1 MGRPS
6 AEAPQVVFESAL
18 QSLRLRPPQGLAGTY
33 RSSGICHIA
42 AAAGSE
48 SAGAVCGAAAY
59 LPGAMRDTFLHIA
72 ARVTTAAGS
81 PFALLLAAVVI
92 LTWLITG
99 PLFGF
104 SDTWQLVI
112 NTATTIVTFLMV
124 FVIQATTNREMKAI
138 QIKLDELIRA
148 MHGARNAIIATDLI
162 PEHDVEELQKEF
174 EDVGRRAQA
183 QAVARTQR
191 TASNAV
197 RGKPKP
203 RPETAN
209 RRS

>member
-6 AEAPQVVFESAL
+6 AEAPPVVFESAPH
-18 QSLRLRPPQGLAGTY
+18 SLRLLSVQSVAGTY
-33 RSSGICHIA
+33 RSGGVCHIA
-42 AAAGSE
+42 AAAGLK
-48 SAGAVCGAAAY
+48 SAGAVCGCAAY
-59 LPGAMRDTFLHIA
+59 RPGAMHDAFLRLA
-72 ARVTTAAGS
+72 ARVTNAAGS

-148 MHGARNAIIATDLI
+148 VHGARNAIIATDLI
-162 PEHDVEELQKEF
+162 PEKDVEELQKEF
-174 EDVGRRAQA
+174 EEVGRRAQA
-183 QAVARTQR
+183 QAGARSQR
-191 TASNAV
+191 AGSGAV

-209 RRS
+209 RGS

>member
-1 MGRPS
+1 
-6 AEAPQVVFESAL
+6 
-18 QSLRLRPPQGLAGTY
+18 
-33 RSSGICHIA
+33 
-42 AAAGSE
+42 
-48 SAGAVCGAAAY
+48 
-59 LPGAMRDTFLHIA
+59 MRDTFLHLA
-72 ARVTTAAGS
+72 ARVTNATGS
-81 PFALLLAAVVI
+81 PFALVLAAGVI
-92 LTWLITG
+92 LTWLVTG

-162 PEHDVEELQKEF
+162 PEKDVDELQKEF

-183 QAVARTQR
+183 QAVARTER
-191 TASNAV
+191 TSTKAV

>member
-1 MGRPS
+1 MGSPVGGG
-6 AEAPQVVFESAL
+6 AAG
-18 QSLRLRPPQGLAGTY
+18 RLRIGTQSVRLRAARGLAGTY
-33 RSSGICHIA
+33 RSGGVCHIA
-42 AAAGSE
+42 AAARSE
-48 SAGAVCGAAAY
+48 SAGAVCGSAAY
-59 LPGAMRDTFLHIA
+59 RPDAMRDTFLRLA
-72 ARVTTAAGS
+72 ARVTDAAGS
-81 PFALLLAAVVI
+81 PFALVLAAVVI

-162 PEHDVEELQKEF
+162 PEKDVEELQKEF

-183 QAVARTQR
+183 QDVARTDR
-191 TASNAV
+191 AGSNVA
-197 RGKPKP
+197 RRKPKP

>member
-1 MGRPS
+1 MGSPVGGG
-6 AEAPQVVFESAL
+6 AAG
-18 QSLRLRPPQGLAGTY
+18 RLRIGTQSVRLRAAPGLAGTY
-33 RSSGICHIA
+33 RSGGVCHIA
-42 AAAGSE
+42 AAAGAE
-48 SAGAVCGAAAY
+48 SAGAVCGCAAY
-59 LPGAMRDTFLHIA
+59 RPGAMRDTFLRLA
-72 ARVTTAAGS
+72 ARVTDAAGS
-81 PFALLLAAVVI
+81 PFALVLAAVVI

-162 PEHDVEELQKEF
+162 PEKDVEELQKEF

-183 QAVARTQR
+183 QDVARTDR
-191 TASNAV
+191 AGSNAA
-197 RGKPKP
+197 RRKPKP

>member
-1 MGRPS
+1 
-6 AEAPQVVFESAL
+6 VV
-18 QSLRLRPPQGLAGTY
+18 
-33 RSSGICHIA
+33 CHIA
-42 AAAGSE
+42 AATGSE
-48 SAGAVCGAAAY
+48 TEAAVRRSATY
-59 LPGAMRDTFLHIA
+59 RPGAMRDTFLHLA
-72 ARVTTAAGS
+72 ARVTNAAGS
-81 PFALLLAAVVI
+81 PFALVLAAAVI

-148 MHGARNAIIATDLI
+148 VHGARNAIIATDLI

-183 QAVARTQR
+183 QAVARNQR
-191 TASNAV
+191 AGSKAV
-197 RGKPKP
+197 RAKP